1 MCQQRQPIRTFGGAI
16 FVRIATPQVPAD
28 THKLMVPELSA
39 EFRALVENY
48 QDPFLG
54 QTLGNAR
61 AVESAELKGE
71 RAHVRVVLGFPV
83 ADYGPEFSRGLQAH
97 IAAGGGPKNVDI
109 ELTSRITAH
118 AVQRQLSP
126 LAGVRNIVAVA
137 SGKGGVGKSTVA
149 VNLALALQRHGARV
163 GILDADVFGPSIPTM
178 LGPAE
183 RPPGTTPEQKIVPAI
198 HHGLEVISVGFFVD
212 KGEAV
217 VWRGPMV
224 HRLLQQFL
232 GDVDWGEL
240 DYLVCD
246 LPPGTGD
253 VQLSL
258 SQLIPIAGAVMVT
271 TPQEVSIVDVV
282 KGIAM
287 FEKVEIP
294 ILGIVENMSSYTC
307 PACGHHDEIFSHGG
321 GKRLAQ
327 EIGAPFFGE
336 IPIDTRIRFGGD
348 TGVPVILAAPDS
360 ENALRFMVLA
370 ERTAMKVAANVLS
383 KPKRSPRLAVIK

>member
-1 MCQQRQPIRTFGGAI
+1 MSFTEAR
-16 FVRIATPQVPAD
+16 VREV
-28 THKLMVPELSA
+28 LSA
-39 EFRALVENY
+39 VMDPALDHDLVSWRIY
-48 QDPFLG
+48 
-54 QTLGNAR
+54 R
-61 AVESAELKGE
+61 SAEISGDDVLVKLDLPTHAYPVPLRRELVSRVETALKAAGAKTVTVLPE
-71 RAHVRVVLGFPV
+71 VVT
-83 ADYGPEFSRGLQAH
+83 AH
-97 IAAGGGPKNVDI
+97 IPAPSDKALLKGPKNVI
-109 ELTSRITAH
+109 
-118 AVQRQLSP
+118 
-126 LAGVRNIVAVA
+126 AVA
-137 SGKGGVGKSTVA
+137 AGKGGVGKSTVA
-149 VNLALALQRHGARV
+149 VNLALSLQRHGAKV
-163 GILDADVFGPSIPTM
+163 GLLDADVFGPSIPTM

-183 RPPGTTPEQKIVPAI
+183 RPPGTTPEQKIVPAL

-232 GDVDWGEL
+232 GDVAWGDL
-240 DYLVCD
+240 DYLICD

-271 TPQEVSIVDVV
+271 TPQEISIIDVV

-294 ILGIVENMSSYTC
+294 ILGVVENMSFYKC

-327 EIGAPFFGE
+327 EIGASFFGE

-348 TGVPVILAAPDS
+348 AGVPVVIASPDS
-360 ENALRFMVLA
+360 ENAQTFMDIASKAAL
-370 ERTAMKVAANVLS
+370 KVAANVLS
-383 KPKRSPRLAVIK
+383 KPKKSPRLAVIR

>member
-1 MCQQRQPIRTFGGAI
+1 MSITEARVREALATVIDPMLGKDIISQRVLRGVEVSG
-16 FVRIATPQVPAD
+16 D
-28 THKLMVPELSA
+28 D
-39 EFRALVENY
+39 ALVKLDIPTHAYPQAKVRELV
-48 QDPFLG
+48 D
-54 QTLGNAR
+54 R
-61 AVESAELKGE
+61 VEAAIKGIGGK
-71 RAHVRVVLGFPV
+71 RVTVI
-83 ADYGPEFSRGLQAH
+83 PEVVTAH
-97 IAAGGGPKNVDI
+97 IPAPSDKAMLKGPKNVI
-109 ELTSRITAH
+109 
-118 AVQRQLSP
+118 
-126 LAGVRNIVAVA
+126 AVA
-137 SGKGGVGKSTVA
+137 AGKGGVGKSTVA
-149 VNLALALQRHGARV
+149 VNLALSLQRHGAKV
-163 GILDADVFGPSIPTM
+163 GLLDADVFGPSMPTM
-178 LGPAE
+178 LGDPE
-183 RPPGTTPEQKIVPAI
+183 VPPSANKDAKIIPAI
-198 HHGLEVISVGFFVD
+198 HHGLKVISVGFFVD

-232 GDVDWGEL
+232 GDVEWGEL

-294 ILGIVENMSSYTC
+294 ILGIVENMSTYTC
-307 PACGHHDEIFSHGG
+307 PACGHVDEIFSHGG

-327 EIGAPFFGE
+327 ESGVDFFGE

-348 TGVPVILAAPDS
+348 AGVPIVVANPDS
-360 ENALRFMVLA
+360 EISRRFMDLA
-370 ERTAMKVAANVLS
+370 TAAAMKIAASVLG

>member
-1 MCQQRQPIRTFGGAI
+1 MNEASVRDALSKVVDPMLGHDIVTYRMLRSIEVSGNDVL
-16 FVRIATPQVPAD
+16 VRIDIPTHAYPLPKRRELTVAVEKALEDIGAARVTVVQDVVTAFVPAPSD
-28 THKLMVPELSA
+28 KAM
-39 EFRALVENY
+39 
-48 QDPFLG
+48 
-54 QTLGNAR
+54 
-61 AVESAELKGE
+61 LK
-71 RAHVRVVLGFPV
+71 
-83 ADYGPEFSRGLQAH
+83 
-97 IAAGGGPKNVDI
+97 GPKNVI
-109 ELTSRITAH
+109 
-118 AVQRQLSP
+118 
-126 LAGVRNIVAVA
+126 AVA
-137 SGKGGVGKSTVA
+137 AGKGGVGKSTVA
-149 VNLALALQRHGARV
+149 VNLALALQRHGAKV
-163 GILDADVFGPSIPTM
+163 GLLDADVFGPSIPTM
-178 LGPAE
+178 LGA
-183 RPPGTTPEQKIVPAI
+183 PEVPASATGESRI
-198 HHGLEVISVGFFVD
+198 SPAVHHGIRVISVGFFVD

-232 GDVDWGEL
+232 GDVDWGDL

-294 ILGIVENMSSYTC
+294 ILGIIENMSYYKC
-307 PACGHHDEIFSHGG
+307 PACGHTDEIFSHGG

-327 EIGAPFFGE
+327 EVGADFFGE

-348 TGVPVILAAPDS
+348 AGVPIVTASPDS
-360 ENALRFMVLA
+360 ENAARFMNIATL
-370 ERTAMKVAANVLS
+370 TAMKVASAVLA

>member
-1 MCQQRQPIRTFGGAI
+1 MAITEDKVREALAKVNDPAFDKDIVSYRILNKVEVQGDDVLVKLDIPTHAYPLPLRKELIARVDKAVKDLGAK
-16 FVRIATPQVPAD
+16 RATIIPEVTTAFMPAPSD
-28 THKLMVPELSA
+28 K
-39 EFRALVENY
+39 
-48 QDPFLG
+48 
-54 QTLGNAR
+54 
-61 AVESAELKGE
+61 AVLK
-71 RAHVRVVLGFPV
+71 
-83 ADYGPEFSRGLQAH
+83 
-97 IAAGGGPKNVDI
+97 GPKNVI
-109 ELTSRITAH
+109 
-118 AVQRQLSP
+118 
-126 LAGVRNIVAVA
+126 AVA
-137 SGKGGVGKSTVA
+137 AGKGGVGKSTVA
-149 VNLALALQRHGARV
+149 VNLALALSRHGAKV
-163 GILDADVFGPSIPTM
+163 GLLDADVFGPSIPTM
-178 LGPAE
+178 LGSPE
-183 RPPGTTPEQKIVPAI
+183 VPPQASKESRIIPAI
-198 HHGLEVISVGFFVD
+198 HHGVKVISVGFFVD
-212 KGEAV
+212 KDEAV

-294 ILGIVENMSSYTC
+294 ILGIVENMSYYKC

-327 EIGAPFFGE
+327 EVGTEFFGE

-348 TGVPVILAAPDS
+348 AGVPVIIASPDS
-360 ENALRFMVLA
+360 ETAQRFMDLA
-370 ERTAMKVAANVLS
+370 TKAALAVAKNVLS

>member
-1 MCQQRQPIRTFGGAI
+1 MLNETSVKEALGKVTDPMLGADIVSYRVLRGVEVQGDDVLVKLDIPTHAYPKQQLR
-16 FVRIATPQVPAD
+16 
-28 THKLMVPELSA
+28 ELQKKIEDA
-39 EFRALVENY
+39 C
-48 QDPFLG
+48 
-54 QTLGNAR
+54 
-61 AVESAELKGE
+61 K
-71 RAHVRVVLGFPV
+71 
-83 ADYGPEFSRGLQAH
+83 
-97 IAAGGGPKNVDI
+97 AAGAKRVTITSDVVTAYLPAPSDKAILKGPKNVI
-109 ELTSRITAH
+109 
-118 AVQRQLSP
+118 
-126 LAGVRNIVAVA
+126 AVA
-137 SGKGGVGKSTVA
+137 AGKGGVGKSTVA
-149 VNLALALQRHGARV
+149 VNLALALHRHGAKV
-163 GILDADVFGPSIPTM
+163 GLLDADVFGPSVPTM
-178 LGPAE
+178 LGAPEVPPQASKESRIIPA
-183 RPPGTTPEQKIVPAI
+183 V
-198 HHGLEVISVGFFVD
+198 HHGLKVISVGFFVD
-212 KGEAV
+212 KEEAV

-271 TPQEVSIVDVV
+271 TPQEVSIIDVV

-294 ILGIVENMSSYTC
+294 ILGIVENMSYYKC
-307 PACGHHDEIFSHGG
+307 PACGHTDEIFSHGG

-327 EIGAPFFGE
+327 EVGTQFFGE

-348 TGVPVILAAPDS
+348 AGVPIVIASPDS
-360 ENALRFMVLA
+360 ENALRFMNLA
-370 ERTAMKVAANVLS
+370 SAMAIKVAQNVLS

>member
-1 MCQQRQPIRTFGGAI
+1 MINETQVRDALSKVTDPALEVDIVSYRILKNVEISGDDVLVRLDVPTHAYPLTLRKELQSRVETAVKALGAKRVTVI
-16 FVRIATPQVPAD
+16 IEVNTAYLPAPSD
-28 THKLMVPELSA
+28 K
-39 EFRALVENY
+39 
-48 QDPFLG
+48 
-54 QTLGNAR
+54 
-61 AVESAELKGE
+61 AVLKGP
-71 RAHVRVVLGFPV
+71 R
-83 ADYGPEFSRGLQAH
+83 
-97 IAAGGGPKNVDI
+97 NVI
-109 ELTSRITAH
+109 
-118 AVQRQLSP
+118 
-126 LAGVRNIVAVA
+126 AVA
-137 SGKGGVGKSTVA
+137 AGKGGVGKSTVA
-149 VNLALALQRHGARV
+149 VNLALALVRHGAKV
-163 GILDADVFGPSIPTM
+163 GLLDCDVFGPSIPTM
-178 LGPAE
+178 LGSPE
-183 RPPGTTPEQKIVPAI
+183 VPPQASKDSRIVPAI
-198 HHGLEVISVGFFVD
+198 HYGMRVISVGFFVD

-258 SQLIPIAGAVMVT
+258 SQLIPIAGSVMVT

-294 ILGIVENMSSYTC
+294 ILGIVENMSYYKC
-307 PACGHHDEIFSHGG
+307 PACGHMDEIFSHGG

-327 EIGAPFFGE
+327 EIGTQFFGE

-348 TGVPVILAAPDS
+348 AGVPVIVASPDS
-360 ENALRFMVLA
+360 ENAQRFMDIASKAALA
-370 ERTAMKVAANVLS
+370 VAKSVLS

>member
-1 MCQQRQPIRTFGGAI
+1 MNEDKVKEALATVIDPAFDKDIVSYRILRNHEISGDDVLVRLDIPSHAYPLALRRELQTRIEAALKAVGAKR
-16 FVRIATPQVPAD
+16 VTVIADVVTAFTPAPSD
-28 THKLMVPELSA
+28 K
-39 EFRALVENY
+39 
-48 QDPFLG
+48 
-54 QTLGNAR
+54 
-61 AVESAELKGE
+61 AVLK
-71 RAHVRVVLGFPV
+71 
-83 ADYGPEFSRGLQAH
+83 
-97 IAAGGGPKNVDI
+97 GPKNVI
-109 ELTSRITAH
+109 
-118 AVQRQLSP
+118 
-126 LAGVRNIVAVA
+126 AVA
-137 SGKGGVGKSTVA
+137 AGKGGVGKSTVA
-149 VNLALALQRHGARV
+149 VNMALALAKHGAKV
-163 GILDADVFGPSIPTM
+163 GLLDADVFGPSIPTM
-178 LGPAE
+178 LGAPEVPPQASKDSKIIPA
-183 RPPGTTPEQKIVPAI
+183 QM
-198 HHGLEVISVGFFVD
+198 HGLRVVSVGFFVD
-212 KGEAV
+212 KDEAV

-232 GDVDWGEL
+232 ADVEWGEL

-294 ILGIVENMSSYTC
+294 ILGIVENMSYYKC
-307 PACGHHDEIFSHGG
+307 PACGHTDEIFSHGG

-327 EIGAPFFGE
+327 EVGAPFFGE

-348 TGVPVILAAPDS
+348 AGVPVIVASPDS
-360 ENALRFMVLA
+360 ANAALFMELA
-370 ERTAMKVAANVLS
+370 TKAALEVARGVMS

>member
-1 MCQQRQPIRTFGGAI
+1 MAITETQVREALGKVIDPALEHDIVSYRILNRIEISGDDVLVRLDIPTHAYPLALRKELVSRVDAAVKALGAKRTTIIPEVTTAYL
-16 FVRIATPQVPAD
+16 PAPSD
-28 THKLMVPELSA
+28 K
-39 EFRALVENY
+39 
-48 QDPFLG
+48 
-54 QTLGNAR
+54 
-61 AVESAELKGE
+61 AVLK
-71 RAHVRVVLGFPV
+71 
-83 ADYGPEFSRGLQAH
+83 
-97 IAAGGGPKNVDI
+97 GPKNVI
-109 ELTSRITAH
+109 
-118 AVQRQLSP
+118 
-126 LAGVRNIVAVA
+126 AVA
-137 SGKGGVGKSTVA
+137 AGKGGVGKSTVA
-149 VNLALALQRHGARV
+149 VNVALALQRHGAKV
-163 GILDADVFGPSIPTM
+163 GLLDADVFGPSIPTM
-178 LGPAE
+178 LGAPEVPPAASKE
-183 RPPGTTPEQKIVPAI
+183 SRIIPAI
-198 HHGLEVISVGFFVD
+198 HQGLKVISVGFFVD
-212 KGEAV
+212 KEEAV

-232 GDVDWGEL
+232 GDVDWGDL

-294 ILGIVENMSSYTC
+294 ILGIVENMSFYKC

-327 EIGAPFFGE
+327 EVGTQFFGE

-348 TGVPVILAAPDS
+348 AGVPVIVASPDS
-360 ENALRFMVLA
+360 ENAQIFMSIATKAALA
-370 ERTAMKVAANVLS
+370 IAGSVLS

>member
-1 MCQQRQPIRTFGGAI
+1 MAI
-16 FVRIATPQVPAD
+16 TEPQVKEALGKVIDPMLEHDIVSWRIYRTAEAQGDDVLVRLDIPSHAYPVPQRKELIARVETAVKALGAKRVTVMPDVATAYLPAPSD
-28 THKLMVPELSA
+28 K
-39 EFRALVENY
+39 
-48 QDPFLG
+48 
-54 QTLGNAR
+54 
-61 AVESAELKGE
+61 AVLK
-71 RAHVRVVLGFPV
+71 
-83 ADYGPEFSRGLQAH
+83 
-97 IAAGGGPKNVDI
+97 GPKNVI
-109 ELTSRITAH
+109 
-118 AVQRQLSP
+118 
-126 LAGVRNIVAVA
+126 AVA
-137 SGKGGVGKSTVA
+137 AGKGGVGKSTVA
-149 VNLALALQRHGARV
+149 VNLALALAKHGAKV
-163 GILDADVFGPSIPTM
+163 GLLDADVFGPSIPTM
-178 LGPAE
+178 LGQPEIPAAASK
-183 RPPGTTPEQKIVPAI
+183 EQRIIPAI
-198 HHGLEVISVGFFVD
+198 HHGLRVISVGFFVD
-212 KGEAV
+212 KDEAV

-294 ILGIVENMSSYTC
+294 ILGIIENMSYYKC
-307 PACGHHDEIFSHGG
+307 PACGHTDEIFSHGG

-327 EIGAPFFGE
+327 EVGATFFGE

-348 TGVPVILAAPDS
+348 AGVPITIAAPDS
-360 ENALRFMVLA
+360 ENAARFMDIA
-370 ERTAMKVAANVLS
+370 TRTAMEIAKNVLS

>member
-1 MCQQRQPIRTFGGAI
+1 VITEDQVKAALATVIDPAFEQDIVSYRILRTFEIQGDEVLVRLDIPTHAYPITLRRELQQRIETALKPVGAKR
-16 FVRIATPQVPAD
+16 VTVIADVNTAFTPAPSD
-28 THKLMVPELSA
+28 K
-39 EFRALVENY
+39 
-48 QDPFLG
+48 
-54 QTLGNAR
+54 
-61 AVESAELKGE
+61 AVLK
-71 RAHVRVVLGFPV
+71 
-83 ADYGPEFSRGLQAH
+83 
-97 IAAGGGPKNVDI
+97 GPKNV
-109 ELTSRITAH
+109 
-118 AVQRQLSP
+118 
-126 LAGVRNIVAVA
+126 VAVA
-137 SGKGGVGKSTVA
+137 AGKGGVGKSTVA
-149 VNLALALQRHGARV
+149 VNLALALLKHGAKV
-163 GILDADVFGPSIPTM
+163 GLLDADVFGPSIPTM
-178 LGPAE
+178 LGS
-183 RPPGTTPEQKIVPAI
+183 PEVPAQASKDSRI
-198 HHGLEVISVGFFVD
+198 IPALMHGLRVVSVGFFVD
-212 KGEAV
+212 KDEAV

-232 GDVDWGEL
+232 GDVDWGDL

-294 ILGIVENMSSYTC
+294 ILGIVENMSYYKC
-307 PACGHHDEIFSHGG
+307 PACGHTDEIFSHGG

-327 EIGAPFFGE
+327 EIGAKFFGE

-348 TGVPVILAAPDS
+348 AGVPVVIASPDS
-360 ENALRFMVLA
+360 ENAARFMDLA
-370 ERTAMKVAANVLS
+370 TKTGLEVARLVLS

>member
-1 MCQQRQPIRTFGGAI
+1 MAITDAQVREALAKVIDPALEHDIVSYRILNRVEVSGDDVLVRLDIPTHAYPLALRKELVSRVDAAVKALGAKRVTI
-16 FVRIATPQVPAD
+16 IPEVTTAYMPAPSD
-28 THKLMVPELSA
+28 K
-39 EFRALVENY
+39 
-48 QDPFLG
+48 
-54 QTLGNAR
+54 
-61 AVESAELKGE
+61 AVLK
-71 RAHVRVVLGFPV
+71 
-83 ADYGPEFSRGLQAH
+83 
-97 IAAGGGPKNVDI
+97 GPKNVI
-109 ELTSRITAH
+109 
-118 AVQRQLSP
+118 
-126 LAGVRNIVAVA
+126 AVA
-137 SGKGGVGKSTVA
+137 AGKGGVGKSTVA
-149 VNLALALQRHGARV
+149 VNLALALARHGAKV
-163 GILDADVFGPSIPTM
+163 GLLDADVFGPSIPTM
-178 LGPAE
+178 LGAPE
-183 RPPGTTPEQKIVPAI
+183 VPPSASKDSRIIPAI
-198 HHGLEVISVGFFVD
+198 HHGVRVISVGFFVD
-212 KGEAV
+212 KDEAV

-232 GDVDWGEL
+232 GDVDWGDL

-294 ILGIVENMSSYTC
+294 ILGIIENMSYYKC

-327 EIGAPFFGE
+327 EVGTQFFGE

-348 TGVPVILAAPDS
+348 AGVPVIIASPDS
-360 ENALRFMVLA
+360 ENAQRFMDIATRAALVIAKAVLG
-370 ERTAMKVAANVLS
+370 
-383 KPKRSPRLAVIK
+383 KPKRTPRLPVIK

>member
-1 MCQQRQPIRTFGGAI
+1 MSLSEPKIKEALQAVIDPMIEADLVSHRIYAGAEVLGTEVLVKLEI
-16 FVRIATPQVPAD
+16 PTPSYPAAARR
-28 THKLMVPELSA
+28 EL
-39 EFRALVENY
+39 E
-48 QDPFLG
+48 
-54 QTLGNAR
+54 
-61 AVESAELKGE
+61 K
-71 RAHVRVVLGFPV
+71 RVVEAVKGLGASKVTVV
-83 ADYGPEFSRGLQAH
+83 AKVVTAYLPAPSDKATLK
-97 IAAGGGPKNVDI
+97 GPKNVI
-109 ELTSRITAH
+109 
-118 AVQRQLSP
+118 
-126 LAGVRNIVAVA
+126 AVA
-137 SGKGGVGKSTVA
+137 AGKGGVGKSTVA
-149 VNLALALQRHGARV
+149 VNLALALAQQGAKV
-163 GILDADVFGPSIPTM
+163 GLLDADVFGPSIPTM
-178 LGPAE
+178 LGTPQV
-183 RPPGTTPEQKIVPAI
+183 PPQASADSRIVPAM
-198 HHGLEVISVGFFVD
+198 HHGLAVISVGFFVD
-212 KGEAV
+212 KQEAV

-232 GDVDWGEL
+232 GDVEWGEL

-294 ILGIVENMSSYTC
+294 ILGIIENMSYYVC
-307 PACGHHDEIFSHGG
+307 PSCGHHDEIFSHGG

-327 EIGAPFFGE
+327 EVGTQFFGE

-348 TGVPVILAAPDS
+348 AGVPVVIASPDS
-360 ENALRFMVLA
+360 ENAKRFLDLA
-370 ERTAMKVAANVLS
+370 TAVAVKVAKNVLS

>member
-1 MCQQRQPIRTFGGAI
+1 MISEASAKEALAKVMDPALGHDIITYRVLRGVEVSGDDVLVKVDIPTHAYPTSQRRELAKRIEDALKPLGAKR
-16 FVRIATPQVPAD
+16 V
-28 THKLMVPELSA
+28 S
-39 EFRALVENY
+39 
-48 QDPFLG
+48 
-54 QTLGNAR
+54 
-61 AVESAELKGE
+61 
-71 RAHVRVVLGFPV
+71 VVLDV
-83 ADYGPEFSRGLQAH
+83 ATAYLPAPSDKALLK
-97 IAAGGGPKNVDI
+97 GPKNVI
-109 ELTSRITAH
+109 
-118 AVQRQLSP
+118 
-126 LAGVRNIVAVA
+126 AVA
-137 SGKGGVGKSTVA
+137 AGKGGVGKSTVA
-149 VNLALALQRHGARV
+149 VNLALALARHGAKV
-163 GILDADVFGPSIPTM
+163 GLLDADVFGPSIPTM
-178 LGPAE
+178 LGAPEVPASAS
-183 RPPGTTPEQKIVPAI
+183 PESRIIPAI
-198 HHGLEVISVGFFVD
+198 HQGLKVISVGFFVD

-271 TPQEVSIVDVV
+271 TPQEVSIIDVV

-294 ILGIVENMSSYTC
+294 ILGIVENMSYYKC
-307 PACGHHDEIFSHGG
+307 PACGHTDEIFSHGG

-327 EIGAPFFGE
+327 EVGTDFFGE

-348 TGVPVILAAPDS
+348 AGVPIVVASPDS
-360 ENALRFMVLA
+360 ENANRFMNIA
-370 ERTAMKVAANVLS
+370 TAAAIKVAANVLS

>member
-1 MCQQRQPIRTFGGAI
+1 MIT
-16 FVRIATPQVPAD
+16 
-28 THKLMVPELSA
+28 
-39 EFRALVENY
+39 
-48 QDPFLG
+48 
-54 QTLGNAR
+54 
-61 AVESAELKGE
+61 ESAVRDALAKVVDPALGHDIISFRMVRSVEVQGDDALIRIDIPTHAYPLLQRRELTVKIEQVVKAIG
-71 RAHVRVVLGFPV
+71 AKRVTVV
-83 ADYGPEFSRGLQAH
+83 AEVVTAFLPAPSDKAMLK
-97 IAAGGGPKNVDI
+97 GPKNVI
-109 ELTSRITAH
+109 
-118 AVQRQLSP
+118 
-126 LAGVRNIVAVA
+126 AVA
-137 SGKGGVGKSTVA
+137 AGKGGVGKSTVA
-149 VNLALALQRHGARV
+149 VNLALALTRHGAKV
-163 GILDADVFGPSIPTM
+163 GVLDADVFGPSIPTM
-178 LGPAE
+178 LGA
-183 RPPGTTPEQKIVPAI
+183 PEIAASATKDSRITPAI
-198 HHGLEVISVGFFVD
+198 HHGLRVISVGFFVD

-271 TPQEVSIVDVV
+271 TPQEVAIVDVV

-294 ILGIVENMSSYTC
+294 ILGIVENMSYYKC

-327 EIGAPFFGE
+327 EVGTDFFGE

-348 TGVPVILAAPDS
+348 AGVPIVIASPDS
-360 ENALRFMVLA
+360 ENAQRFMDLA
-370 ERTAMKVAANVLS
+370 SKAALKVAGAVLG
-383 KPKRSPRLAVIK
+383 KPKRSPRLAIIK

>member
-1 MCQQRQPIRTFGGAI
+1 MSITEPKVREVLSTVIDPALEHDLVSWRI
-16 FVRIATPQVPAD
+16 FR
-28 THKLMVPELSA
+28 SA
-39 EFRALVENY
+39 EVSGDDVLVKLDLPTHGYPVPLRRE
-48 QDPFLG
+48 LVS
-54 QTLGNAR
+54 R
-61 AVESAELKGE
+61 VETA
-71 RAHVRVVLGFPV
+71 
-83 ADYGPEFSRGLQAH
+83 LQAAGARTVTVMTEVVTAH
-97 IAAGGGPKNVDI
+97 IPAPSDKALLKGPKNVI
-109 ELTSRITAH
+109 
-118 AVQRQLSP
+118 
-126 LAGVRNIVAVA
+126 AVA
-137 SGKGGVGKSTVA
+137 AGKGGVGKSTVA
-149 VNLALALQRHGARV
+149 VNLALALQRHGAKV

-183 RPPGTTPEQKIVPAI
+183 RPPGTTPDQKIVPAL

-232 GDVDWGEL
+232 GDVAWGEL
-240 DYLVCD
+240 DYLIAD

-271 TPQEVSIVDVV
+271 TPQEVSIIDVV

-294 ILGIVENMSSYTC
+294 ILGVVENMSFYKC

-327 EIGAPFFGE
+327 EINAQFFGE

-348 TGVPVILAAPDS
+348 AGVPVVIASPDS
-360 ENALRFMVLA
+360 ENAQTFMSIA
-370 ERTAMKVAANVLS
+370 SKTALKVAANVLS
-383 KPKRSPRLAVIK
+383 KPKKSPRLSVIR

>member
-1 MCQQRQPIRTFGGAI
+1 MNEASVKEALAKVIDPLLGHDIVTYRILRTFEVAGDDVLVKLDIPTHAYPMTARKELQSRVTKALEDIGAKR
-16 FVRIATPQVPAD
+16 VSVMLNVDTAWLPAPSD
-28 THKLMVPELSA
+28 K
-39 EFRALVENY
+39 
-48 QDPFLG
+48 
-54 QTLGNAR
+54 
-61 AVESAELKGE
+61 AVLKGP
-71 RAHVRVVLGFPV
+71 R
-83 ADYGPEFSRGLQAH
+83 
-97 IAAGGGPKNVDI
+97 NVI
-109 ELTSRITAH
+109 
-118 AVQRQLSP
+118 
-126 LAGVRNIVAVA
+126 AVA
-137 SGKGGVGKSTVA
+137 AGKGGVGKSTVA
-149 VNLALALQRHGARV
+149 VNLALALQKHGAKV
-163 GILDADVFGPSIPTM
+163 GLLDADVFGPSIPTM
-178 LGPAE
+178 LG
-183 RPPGTTPEQKIVPAI
+183 TPEVPATASKDSRIIPAI
-198 HHGLEVISVGFFVD
+198 HQGLKVISVGFFVD
-212 KGEAV
+212 KDEAV

-294 ILGIVENMSSYTC
+294 ILGIVENMSFYKC
-307 PACGHHDEIFSHGG
+307 PACGHTDEIFSHGG

-327 EIGAPFFGE
+327 EVGTEFFGE

-348 TGVPVILAAPDS
+348 AGVPIIASSPDS
-360 ENALRFMVLA
+360 EHAARFMDIATKAAL
-370 ERTAMKVAANVLS
+370 KVAAGVLS
-383 KPKRSPRLAVIK
+383 KPKRSPRLSVIK